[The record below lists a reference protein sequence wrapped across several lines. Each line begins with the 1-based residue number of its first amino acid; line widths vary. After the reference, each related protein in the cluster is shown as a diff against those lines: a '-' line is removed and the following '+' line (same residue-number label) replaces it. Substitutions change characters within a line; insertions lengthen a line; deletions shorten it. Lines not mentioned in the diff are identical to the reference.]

1 MLIGGSPQ
9 ITGDTLPVWG
19 VDYDGDLVCRALTEE
34 THDVRSFH
42 FATGQPCRFRFEAGQ
57 FLTLELPVGG
67 ETVFRCY
74 TISSPPTRPETL
86 SITTK
91 RVRGGPA
98 SNWLHDHVQPGVRL
112 RATGPSGAF
121 VLPHAPGPGLLFL
134 SGGSG
139 VTPLM
144 SMLRTLFD
152 RAEDRDV
159 VFVHSARSP
168 RDIIFRD
175 ELTLMARRLPRLRVA
190 HVVENVDGEPG
201 WPGLVGRLDARTLGL
216 LAPDLMDRG
225 VYCCGPTPYMAGVR
239 ALLDQAG
246 FDRSRYH
253 EESFSFEAL
262 PGAVHEEVAT
272 AEAVAE
278 ATFSVTFA
286 KSGKTVACPPGTTVL
301 AAAKAAGLR
310 LPSSCTRGVCGTCK
324 SRMLSGRVDMRHGGG
339 IRPREVDQGMVLICC
354 SRPLEDLVIDR

>member
-1 MLIGGSPQ
+1 MSMSDAPPI
-9 ITGDTLPVWG
+9 WG
-19 VDYDGDLVCRALTEE
+19 VDDDGDLVCRTVTEE

-42 FATGQPCRFRFEAGQ
+42 FATDRPSRFRFEPGQ
-57 FLTLELPVGG
+57 FLTLELPIQG

-91 RVRGGPA
+91 RVPGGPV
-98 SNWLHDHVQPGVRL
+98 SNWLHDNMRPGMRL
-112 RATGPSGAF
+112 RATGPSGNF
-121 VLPHAPGPGLLFL
+121 VLPEAPGPGLLLL

-159 VFVHSARSP
+159 VFVHSARAP

-175 ELTLMARRLPRLRVA
+175 ELALMARRLPRLRVA
-190 HVVENVDGEPG
+190 HVTEGTEGEPG
-201 WPGLVGRLDARTLGL
+201 WPGLVGRLDARALGL
-216 LAPDLMDRG
+216 LAPDFMTRD
-225 VYCCGPTPYMAGVR
+225 VYCCGPAPYMAGVR

-246 FDRSRYH
+246 YDRSRYH

-262 PGAVHEEVAT
+262 PEPILDEVMA

-286 KSGKTVACPPGTTVL
+286 KSGKTVPCPPGVTVL

-324 SRMLSGRVDMRHGGG
+324 SRMLSGRVDMQHGGG

>member
-1 MLIGGSPQ
+1 MLIGGPPQ
-9 ITGDTLPVWG
+9 ITGDALPVWG
-19 VDYDGDLVCRALTEE
+19 VDHEGDLVCRAVTEE

-42 FATGQPCRFRFEAGQ
+42 FGADRPCRFRFEPGQ
-57 FLTLELPVGG
+57 FLTLELLISS

-91 RVRGGPA
+91 RVRGGPI
-98 SNWLHDHVQPGVRL
+98 SNWLHDNMRPGMHL
-112 RATGPSGAF
+112 RAVGPSGTF
-121 VLPHAPGPGLLFL
+121 VLPPAPGAPLLLL

-144 SMLRTLFD
+144 SMARTLFD
-152 RAEDRDV
+152 RSEDRDV

-175 ELTLMARRLPRLRVA
+175 ELALMARRLPRLRVA
-190 HVVENVDGEPG
+190 HVVEGTEGEPG
-201 WPGLVGRLDARTLGL
+201 WPGLVGRLDARALGL
-216 LAPDLMDRG
+216 LAPDFMTRE
-225 VYCCGPTPYMAGVR
+225 VYCCGPAPYMAGVR

-253 EESFSFEAL
+253 EESFDFEAL
-262 PGAVHEEVAT
+262 PDAVHEEVAD
-272 AEAVAE
+272 AEAVTE

-286 KSGKTVACPPGTTVL
+286 KSGKVVACPPGTTVL

-324 SRMLSGRVDMRHGGG
+324 SRMLSGRVDMQHGGG
-339 IRPREVDQGMVLICC
+339 IRQREVDQGMVLICC
-354 SRPLEDLVIDR
+354 SRPLEDLVIER

>member
-1 MLIGGSPQ
+1 MLIGSPTQ
-9 ITGDTLPVWG
+9 ITGDALPIWG
-19 VDYDGDLVCRALTEE
+19 VDDDGDLVCRAVTDE

-42 FATGQPCRFRFEAGQ
+42 FATDQPRRFRFEAGQ
-57 FLTLELPVGG
+57 FLTLELLIDG

-91 RVRGGPA
+91 RVRGGPV
-98 SNWLHDHVQPGVRL
+98 SNWLHDHVRPGVRL
-112 RATGPSGAF
+112 RATGPSGTF
-121 VLPHAPGPGLLFL
+121 VLPRASEAGLLLL

-139 VTPLM
+139 ATPLM
-144 SMLRTLFD
+144 SMVRTVFD

-175 ELTLMARRLPRLRVA
+175 ELALMARRLPRLRVA
-190 HVVENVDGEPG
+190 HVAESTEGEPG
-201 WPGLVGRLDARTLGL
+201 WPGLVGRLDARALGL
-216 LAPDLMDRG
+216 LAPDLLARD
-225 VYCCGPTPYMAGVR
+225 VYCCGPAPYMAGVR

-262 PGAVHEEVAT
+262 PGPVLGEVAA
-272 AEAVAE
+272 AEAVAK

-286 KSGKTVACPPGTTVL
+286 KSGKTVACPPGITVL